1 MTDSMHMQTE
11 AMGAMAAAATQEAAT
26 QGPRGA
32 AMHPLFDA
40 AGMGAPIGLP
50 EPRIDGALKVSG
62 AARYT
67 SDRALPGML
76 YAVPLGA
83 TVARGRIRHLDTA
96 TAERMTGVRAIF
108 TRANIGGFYRV
119 NPASHAV
126 LDEKRPPLED
136 DVIRYYGQYV
146 ALAVAQTLEQA
157 TAAAEA
163 IEIAYASQPP
173 DVDMH
178 LVGEHP
184 PMLDSE
190 RGDAATAYDQAPVA
204 SKLDHV
210 YTTPIETHNPIELH
224 ATVACYDDTGF
235 TLYETSQAIVNHRA
249 VLAQMLGVPPEKVRV
264 ITEYLGSGFGGKLWP
279 WGHSLLAA
287 ATARQLRV
295 PIKLVV
301 TRQMMFQTVGHRTNT
316 QQRIRLAADA
326 HGRFLSLQHDYLN
339 HTAQGEVRKE
349 NCGEVSG
356 YLYSV
361 PNVRVAWSYQSKDI
375 APSTSMRGPGAVPGL
390 FALESA
396 IDELAV
402 QMGIDPVA
410 LRLMNEPS
418 FDESRGLPFSSRHL
432 TECLTRGAER
442 FGWARRDPAVGS
454 MRRDGLVLGW
464 GMAACAWNARRVAA
478 QASAHL
484 NADGTIRIASAT
496 QDIGTGTYTVVAQM
510 VAGATGLPL
519 ARIEVALGDT
529 DLPPGPFSGGSVA
542 TGSLVPAV
550 FGALQDAT
558 EQLLRVA
565 CGESG
570 PFAGAKKSDL
580 ALTGGMVHRKSEPS
594 SIGQPFE
601 RVLERAKLGYIGGSA
616 QAQASGT
623 EPGEPKLSTH
633 SFGAQFVEVTWQPEI
648 ARLRVSRV
656 VTAIDGGRIINPRTG
671 RNQIEGAVIMG
682 VGMALLEQT
691 HYDARSG
698 APLNSNLADYMMT
711 THADAP
717 QIDVIF
723 VEHPDLALNALGAR
737 GIGEIGL
744 AGFAPAV
751 AAAVHHAT
759 GVRVRD
765 LPIKIE
771 DLLSSE
777 VVA

>member
-1 MTDSMHMQTE
+1 MADSTQTQ
-11 AMGAMAAAATQEAAT
+11 AAVMNGGQGAGIASAPAAIGRTAAVE
-26 QGPRGA
+26 
-32 AMHPLFDA
+32 
-40 AGMGAPIGLP
+40 APIGRP
-50 EPRIDGALKVSG
+50 EPRIDGPLKVSG
-62 AARYT
+62 GAHYT

-83 TVARGRIRHLDTA
+83 TIARGRIRSIDTRA
-96 TAERMTGVRAIF
+96 AEGMPGVRAIF
-108 TRANIGGFYRV
+108 TRANIGSFYRI
-119 NPASHAV
+119 NPATHVVS
-126 LDEKRPPLED
+126 DEKRPPLED

-146 ALAVAQTLEQA
+146 ALVVAQTLEQA

-163 IEIAYASQPP
+163 IEVDYEAQRP
-173 DVDMH
+173 DVDLH
-178 LVGEHP
+178 LVAESP
-184 PMLDSE
+184 PSVDTE
-190 RGDAATAYDQAPVA
+190 RGDAAAAFAQAPA
-204 SKLDHV
+204 ANKLDYV

-224 ATVACYDDTGF
+224 ATVAHYDGTGF
-235 TLYETSQAIVNHRA
+235 TLYETSQAIVNQRA
-249 VLAQMLGVPPEKVRV
+249 AMAQMLGVPTEKVRV

-287 ATARQLRV
+287 AAARQLRQ

-326 HGRFLSLQHDYLN
+326 NGRFLSFQHDYLN
-339 HTAQGEVRKE
+339 HTAPGEVHKE

-356 YLYSV
+356 YMYSV
-361 PNVRVAWSYQSKDI
+361 PNVRVAWSYQTKNI
-375 APSTSMRGPGAVPGL
+375 APCTSMRGPGAVPGL

-402 QMGIDPVA
+402 QLGMDPVA
-410 LRLMNEPS
+410 LRLLNEPTY
-418 FDESRGLPFSSRHL
+418 DESRDLPFSSRHL
-432 TECLTRGAER
+432 IECLTRGADR
-442 FGWARRDPAVGS
+442 FGWSQRNPAVGS
-454 MRRDGLVLGW
+454 MRRDGMVLGW
-464 GMAACAWNARRVAA
+464 GMASCAWNARRAAA
-478 QASAHL
+478 QVSAHL
-484 NADGTIRIASAT
+484 NADGTIRLASAT
-496 QDIGTGTYTVVAQM
+496 QDIGTGTYTVMAQM
-510 VAGATGLPL
+510 AAGATGLPL
-519 ARIEVALGDT
+519 ERIEVVLGDT
-529 DLPPGPFSGGSVA
+529 NLPPGPFSGGSVV
-542 TGSLVPAV
+542 TGSMVPAV
-550 FGALQDAT
+550 FGALQDAVD
-558 EQLLRVA
+558 QLLQVA
-565 CGESG
+565 SSARG
-570 PFAGAKKSDL
+570 PFAGVQASDL
-580 ALTGGMVHRKSEPS
+580 ALADGMVHRKGTPP
-594 SIGQPFE
+594 SIGVPFE
-601 RVLERAKLGYIGGSA
+601 QVLQRAQLGYVGGNA
-616 QAQASGT
+616 QTQASGT
-623 EPGEPKLSTH
+623 EPGEPQLSTH

-711 THADAP
+711 TNADAP
-717 QIDVIF
+717 EIDVIF

-751 AAAVHHAT
+751 AAAVYHAT

-771 DLLSSE
+771 DLLASS
-777 VVA
+777 VAA